1 MKKGESCKMRGGKA
15 KNPYPNRRT
24 WIVIPAYNEERSIGR
39 VVGELRRAGYNNI
52 VVVDDGSTDNTSVE
66 AEKQGV
72 VVLRHMI
79 NRGQGAAL
87 RTGTEYALKHRAEFI
102 VHFDSDGQHRVEDLE
117 AMLSPVIRGEV
128 DVTLGSR
135 FLRKTRIPLSRRILL
150 KGSVIVQWLFYGVRL
165 SDAHNGFRVFNRSA
179 AQRVRIDSDRMEHA
193 SEIVEKIVKKRI
205 KYKEVPV
212 TIRYTG
218 YSMRKGEGS
227 VIGALRILFKMLIRK
242 IMR

>member
-1 MKKGESCKMRGGKA
+1 MRGGKA
-15 KNPYPNRRT
+15 KNPYPNRRI